1 MTKRK
6 RRPAK
11 WSLVKFRCKVGDDTI
26 RKAKELGMSPR
37 ALLASNASRRDEP
50 WKSPV
55 DRWVDDLYE
64 KRFSTRELKETKPGN
79 ELQ

>member
-1 MTKRK
+1 
-6 RRPAK
+6 
-11 WSLVKFRCKVGDDTI
+11 
-26 RKAKELGMSPR
+26 MSPR